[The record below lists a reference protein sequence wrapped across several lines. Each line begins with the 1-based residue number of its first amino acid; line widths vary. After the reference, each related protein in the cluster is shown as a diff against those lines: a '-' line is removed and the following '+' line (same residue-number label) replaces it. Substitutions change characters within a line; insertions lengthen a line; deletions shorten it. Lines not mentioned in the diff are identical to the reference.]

1 MKQSENFRLICVLQP
16 RKLRT
21 MSEPTISRV
30 ELPAEFDPAL
40 KQAYIAAMARTAAAV
55 TVVTTDGAAGRF
67 GQTVSAATSVTAD
80 PPTLLV
86 CLYRATSA
94 AEAVLANGC
103 FAVNVLGLRHR
114 AISDVFAG
122 QGAVGRRYAFDDSW
136 RTARTGS
143 PVRADVPA
151 AFDCALSHS
160 MVVGT
165 HVVCVGRVVAATSAP
180 VEGLT
185 YRDRGY
191 GRHRPEP
198 A

>member
-1 MKQSENFRLICVLQP
+1 M
-16 RKLRT
+16 
-21 MSEPTISRV
+21 PTTSRV
-30 ELPAEFDPAL
+30 DLPGERDPAL
-40 KQAYIAAMARTAAAV
+40 RQAYVAAMARTTVAV

-86 CLYRATSA
+86 CLYRATAA

-103 FAVNVLGLRHR
+103 FAVNVLGPAHR
-114 AISDVFAG
+114 AVSDVFAG
-122 QGAVGRRYAFDDSW
+122 RGAVGERYAFDDTW

-143 PVRADVPA
+143 PVRPDVPA
-151 AFDCALSHS
+151 AFDCLLSHT

-165 HVVCVGRVVAATSAP
+165 HVVCVGRVVAATSAQ

-185 YRDRGY
+185 YRDRRY
-191 GRHRPEP
+191 GRHEELT
-198 A
+198 